1 MEELK
6 RTRRI
11 TVAAIIAILVL
22 VAAVFSFKKPL
33 NYSFSAEDMAYEL
46 LMVYHVT
53 PDEAMELM
61 WDSTKI
67 FVDLRNPFEYQA
79 DHLEN
84 AFNIPAAKI
93 LEEDNLAL
101 FKQWKKDSLQVILYS
116 NTEQESTSPWM
127 VLYQLGYTNT
137 QIMMGGMEY
146 INKLYSDQL
155 GENETFNVEA
165 PLYDYSGIIEA
176 AKNASP
182 EQIQTE
188 PQKKVVVRKK
198 KKKAAEGGC

>member
-1 MEELK
+1 M
-6 RTRRI
+6 
-11 TVAAIIAILVL
+11 
-22 VAAVFSFKKPL
+22 
-33 NYSFSAEDMAYEL
+33 NYQLSAEDMAYEL

-67 FVDLRNPFEYQA
+67 FVDLRSSFDYEA

-84 AFNIPAAKI
+84 AFNIPASDL
-93 LEEDNLAL
+93 LEEDYLEL
-101 FKQWKKDSLQVILYS
+101 FDKWKGDSLQVILYS
-116 NTEQESTSPWM
+116 NSEQETTSPWM

-146 INKLYSDQL
+146 IDKLYSDQL
-155 GENETFNVEA
+155 LENETFNVEA

-176 AKNASP
+176 AQNASP
-182 EQIQTE
+182 EQLQSE